1 MHTNGLRTA
10 DCGSFGLRT
19 SDFGAWPSAVFGL
32 GLAVVAALPVAM
44 TAQTP
49 APPPA
54 RVSSAPAAAAFPVD
68 RVVAVVGDQVILW
81 SDVMNSINQQRAAGL
96 QLPPDSAGQA
106 ALAKE
111 ALGALVDEEILVQKA
126 RLLKIEV
133 TPDEVNRSV
142 EDQAKRVRQQFQ
154 TEDEF
159 KTEIRNAGFGTPEEY
174 RRTLYEQ
181 FYRRA
186 LQQRAFEELR
196 KTAVGRNVS
205 DAEIQE
211 AFDRNKTQLQ
221 AAPATVTFRQIVV
234 APKPSA
240 DAKKRAK
247 AKADSLLVEIRK
259 GGDFEQV
266 AKRES
271 MDAGSK
277 PQGGDLGWNRRGA
290 MVPEFERAMFAL
302 SPGQIS
308 PVIETAFGYHIIKVD
323 RVQAAE
329 VKARHV
335 LISPAIDSA
344 DIAAARAEAETVA
357 GQMRA
362 GAGFDSLVAKYH
374 DPAEEKGILQPFVRD
389 SLPASYST
397 AISGKK
403 AGEVAGPFELA
414 SPRGGAKWAVVQL
427 VTVNEAGQFDE
438 AEVKERIRTQLV
450 AERATRALLDDLRR
464 QTYVSVRLE

>member
-1 MHTNGLRTA
+1 MRKVLLL
-10 DCGSFGLRT
+10 S
-19 SDFGAWPSAVFGL
+19 VI
-32 GLAVVAALPVAM
+32 VALPIVM

-49 APPPA
+49 TPSGT
-54 RVSSAPAAAAFPVD
+54 RVASAVAPASLPVD

-81 SDVMNSINQQRAAGL
+81 SDVMNSINQQRASGL
-96 QLPPDSAGQA
+96 QLPSDSAGQA

-111 ALGALVDEEILVQKA
+111 ALNALVDEEILVQKA
-126 RLLKIEV
+126 RLLKIDV

-142 EDQAKRVRQQFQ
+142 DDQIKRIRQQFAA
-154 TEDEF
+154 DDAF
-159 KTEIRNAGFGTPEEY
+159 RNELKSAGFGTPEEY

-196 KTAVGRNVS
+196 KTAVGRNVG

-211 AFDRNKTQLQ
+211 AFDRTRTQLQ
-221 AAPATVTFRQIVV
+221 ASPATVTFRQVVV
-234 APKPSA
+234 APKA
-240 DAKKRAK
+240 TAEAKARAK

-259 GGDFEQV
+259 GGDFEQI

-271 MDAGSK
+271 MDPGSK

-290 MVPEFERAMFAL
+290 MVPEFERVMFAL
-302 SPGQIS
+302 NPGQIG
-308 PVIETAFGYHIIKVD
+308 PVIETAFGFHIIRVD

-329 VKARHV
+329 VKARHI
-335 LISPAIDSA
+335 LISPVIDSA
-344 DIAAARAEAETVA
+344 DIATSRTEAETVA
-357 GQMRA
+357 TQLRA
-362 GAGFDSLVAKYH
+362 GAAFDSLIAKHH

-397 AISGKK
+397 AIAGKK
-403 AGEVAGPFELA
+403 AGDVAGPFELA
-414 SPRGGAKWAVVQL
+414 GPRGPAKWAVVQL
-427 VTVNEAGQFDE
+427 VTVSEAGQFDE
-438 AEVKERIRTQLV
+438 AEVKNRIRTQLV
-450 AERATRALLDDLRR
+450 AERATRALLDDLRK